1 MQGGRDGTARSRGGR
16 EHGEERRG
24 SIARRRGGRMG
35 RARGGEMGNREGEE
49 RGIMKRVEAQQRAG
63 ETAQRE
69 GGGER
74 GEKRM

>member
-1 MQGGRDGTARSRGGR
+1 
-16 EHGEERRG
+16 
-24 SIARRRGGRMG
+24 MG

-74 GEKRM
+74 GEERGRWGECEGKEVGEEL